1 MKMRDSLLVALV
13 MTLLTFSVSA
23 QIKSVKED
31 TPEFD
36 QSRQIWQEVIENQDP
51 RSIVAVHASFHCPI
65 KPSGTHSGNYI
76 TEIGPIGEYD
86 ALGNGVTIFGDYG
99 GIAPGAAAM
108 IAAADPDKCSG
119 GVNTVIFS
127 NGQIVGDLRWA
138 SEFRQRWS
146 GVYEGVIQSLP
157 PLSRVANQ
165 QADLVEVEDFLRS
178 RMEAIP
184 QDARLINGAL
194 DSKAFFERGVYLQLE
209 SLLRGSHDVNPA
221 SDSSLHPQPRGE
233 DGAEN
238 GAGIPRKQQRK
249 MAIYLVGK
257 LQEWKTALEN
267 GLKPA
272 VAQ

>member
-1 MKMRDSLLVALV
+1 MRDSPLVALV

-31 TPEFD
+31 APEFD
-36 QSRQIWQEVIENQDP
+36 EPRQIWQEVIENQDS

-65 KPSGTHSGNYI
+65 KPSSTHSGNYI
-76 TEIGPIGEYD
+76 SEVGPMGEYD
-86 ALGNGVTIFGDYG
+86 ALGNGVTIFGDYR
-99 GIAPGAAAM
+99 GISPGAAAM
-108 IAAADPDKCSG
+108 IAAADPDQCSG
-119 GVNTVIFS
+119 GVDTVIFS

-138 SEFRQRWS
+138 NEFRQVWS

-157 PLSRVANQ
+157 PLSKLANQ
-165 QADLVEVEDFLRS
+165 QADLVEVEEFLRR
-178 RMEAIP
+178 RMELIP
-184 QDARLINGAL
+184 QDARLMSGAL
-194 DSKAFFERGVYLQLE
+194 DSRALFERGVYIQLE

-221 SDSSLHPQPRGE
+221 SDSSSHPQPRG
-233 DGAEN
+233 AEVAESE
-238 GAGIPRKQQRK
+238 AGIPRKQQRK
-249 MAIYLVGK
+249 MAVFLVGK

>member
-1 MKMRDSLLVALV
+1 MKMRDSPLVALV
-13 MTLLTFSVSA
+13 MALLTFSVSA
-23 QIKSVKED
+23 QITRVKED

-36 QSRQIWQEVIENQDP
+36 EPRQIWQEVIENQDP

-65 KPSGTHSGNYI
+65 KSSGTPSGSYI
-76 TEIGPIGEYD
+76 SEIGPTGEYD
-86 ALGNGVTIFGDYG
+86 ALGNGVTIFDDYR
-99 GIAPGAAAM
+99 GISPGAAAM

-119 GVNTVIFS
+119 GVATVIFS

-157 PLSRVANQ
+157 PLSRVANR

-178 RMEAIP
+178 RMELIP
-184 QDARLINGAL
+184 RDARLINEAF
-194 DSKAFFERGVYLQLE
+194 DSKALFERGVYLQLE

-233 DGAEN
+233 EVAEN

>member
-1 MKMRDSLLVALV
+1 MRGSPLVVLTV
-13 MTLLTFSVSA
+13 TLLTFNVSA
-23 QIKSVKED
+23 QITSVKEY
-31 TPEFD
+31 PPQFD
-36 QSRQIWQEVIENQDP
+36 KSRQIWQEEVENQDS
-51 RSIVAVHASFHCPI
+51 RSIVAVHASFDCPTRY
-65 KPSGTHSGNYI
+65 PLNSGRYI
-76 TEIGPIGEYD
+76 TFQPTGEYD

-119 GVNTVIFS
+119 GVATVIFS

-157 PLSRVANQ
+157 PLSRVANR

-178 RMEAIP
+178 RMELIP
-184 QDARLINGAL
+184 RDARLINGAF
-194 DSKAFFERGVYLQLE
+194 DSKALFERGVYLQLE

-233 DGAEN
+233 EVAEN